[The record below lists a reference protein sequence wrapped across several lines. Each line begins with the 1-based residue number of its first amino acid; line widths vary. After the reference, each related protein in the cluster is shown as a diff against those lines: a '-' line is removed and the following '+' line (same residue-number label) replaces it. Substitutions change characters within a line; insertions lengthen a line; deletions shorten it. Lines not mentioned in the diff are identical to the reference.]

1 MNILFWIL
9 GIIVMLFGWVV
20 FRGAPYVPTHRKQV
34 EQALDMLD
42 VPEGST
48 LVDLGSGD
56 GAFLKAAAARGYHV
70 VGYELNPLLCLVS
83 YLRCWEYRD
92 RVRIRVR
99 DFWLTPLPTETR
111 AVFVF
116 LAGPY
121 LRRLDQKL
129 QHEVGEHGLTVVS
142 YGFEIPGKKD
152 RTQTA
157 NALHLY
163 HYKKR

>member
-1 MNILFWIL
+1 
-9 GIIVMLFGWVV
+9 MLFGWVV

-56 GAFLKAAAARGYHV
+56 GVFLKAAAMRGYHV
-70 VGYELNPLLCLVS
+70 VGYELNPLLCLIS
-83 YLRCWEYRD
+83 YIRCWEYRD
-92 RVRIRVR
+92 RVRVRVR
-99 DFWLTPLPTETR
+99 DFWLTPLPRDTR

-121 LRRLDQKL
+121 LRRL
-129 QHEVGEHGLTVVS
+129 E
-142 YGFEIPGKKD
+142 D
-152 RTQTA
+152 RKSTRL
-157 NALHLY
+157 NSSHMSIS
-163 HYKKR
+163 